1 MIDGTPAS
9 NRLCNIWLNL
19 KLHSQHILLR
29 VAEKL
34 LHNQPITLSSETH
47 LVQWLETQQSNDLP
61 LLSKD
66 SKLRVGI
73 CDGL

>member
-9 NRLCNIWLNL
+9 NRLCYIWLNL
-19 KLHSQHILLR
+19 KLQSQHILLR

-34 LHNQPITLSSETH
+34 LHNQTITLSSEPY
-47 LVQWLETQQSNDLP
+47 LMQWLETQHSYEMP
-61 LLSKD
+61 LVEG
-66 SKLRVGI
+66 KLRVGI